1 MAVAEVVVDIKN
13 KAVDRVFDYEIP
25 DGFVEVIQPGVRVMV
40 PFGARA
46 LAGVVLRVKESS
58 DYDGKLRKISKVMD
72 VVPIL
77 NEELLAL
84 GIELAKETGATMISC
99 FDAMIPAA
107 MKTKYRKVFVRVA
120 DEGLC
125 AELVGLFGQSETVDE
140 TVVPRNLLPILKEAI
155 HVGQIEVVYEASAKL
170 GKKMRRYVELVDRN
184 VDFSLFGKAKK
195 QIELIRVLMRSS
207 HPIARDKLDTSSAVI
222 RALVDKR
229 VVRVI
234 DVEVYRDPY
243 ANELFSSKRVEL
255 NDTQKAVVETINSAS
270 NGGVVLVHGVTG
282 SGKTEV
288 YLEAIQS
295 VVAAGKQVLVL
306 IPEITLTTQIT
317 MRFKERF
324 GSKVAV
330 LHSGLSMGEKYDEW
344 RKILRK
350 EVSIVIGARSAVFAP
365 FTDIGLIIVDEEHEA
380 TYKQEEMPR
389 YHAIEVAKRR
399 GMTHGC
405 PVVLGSATPSLDAYA
420 RAGKGVY
427 TLTELPI
434 RAVEKASKPE
444 VRLIDM
450 NKQVLSVSSGIMSLE
465 LEEAIEERLTKKE
478 QIILFLNRRGYS
490 NFMQCRECH
499 AVVSCP
505 NCDVTL
511 TYHKQVNGLK
521 CHYCNFTAPV
531 IDTCPKC
538 ESNEVRF
545 FGTGTQ
551 KVEEFLE
558 KRYPT
563 ATILRMDFDST
574 SKKGDHQ
581 RIIKAFENK
590 EADILIGTQMVTKGL
605 DFPGVTLVGV
615 LDADIMLHFPDFK
628 AAERTFQVLTQ
639 VAGRAGRHQ
648 SEGIVYIETYSPN
661 HYVMQHVK
669 NQDYHSFYRE
679 EMIMRQ
685 RFKYA
690 PYFFHAKVLL
700 SSTEPESLMI
710 ISEQVNVY
718 LRKELTNEC
727 LIIGPTVPTIARVN
741 NRFRMHFIL
750 KYKKALRLIN
760 VMTHMLEHID
770 HKDVSIAVDYFPV
783 HLA

>member
-1 MAVAEVVVDIKN
+1 LVKKGI
-13 KAVDRVFDYEIP
+13 
-25 DGFVEVIQPGVRVMV
+25 VR
-40 PFGARA
+40 F
-46 LAGVVLRVKESS
+46 
-58 DYDGKLRKISKVMD
+58 
-72 VVPIL
+72 
-77 NEELLAL
+77 
-84 GIELAKETGATMISC
+84 
-99 FDAMIPAA
+99 
-107 MKTKYRKVFVRVA
+107 
-120 DEGLC
+120 
-125 AELVGLFGQSETVDE
+125 
-140 TVVPRNLLPILKEAI
+140 
-155 HVGQIEVVYEASAKL
+155 
-170 GKKMRRYVELVDRN
+170 
-184 VDFSLFGKAKK
+184 
-195 QIELIRVLMRSS
+195 
-207 HPIARDKLDTSSAVI
+207 
-222 RALVDKR
+222 
-229 VVRVI
+229 I

-243 ANELFSSKRVEL
+243 ANELFEPCKTVQL
-255 NDTQKAVVETINSAS
+255 NDAQKAVVETIGSAG
-270 NGGVVLVHGVTG
+270 NGVVLVHGVTG

-288 YLEAIQS
+288 YLEAIES
-295 VVAAGKQVLVL
+295 VVDAGKQVLVL

-324 GSKVAV
+324 GAEVAV

-344 RKILRK
+344 RKILRG

-365 FTDIGLIIVDEEHEA
+365 FTNIGLIIVDEEHEA

-399 GMTHGC
+399 GIVHGC

-420 RAGKGVY
+420 RASKGVY
-427 TLTELPI
+427 TLAELPA
-434 RAVEKASKPE
+434 RAVEKASKPK
-444 VRLIDM
+444 VQLVDM
-450 NKQVLSVSSGIMSLE
+450 NQQALGVSSGIMSLE
-465 LEEAIEERLTKKE
+465 LEAAIDERLMKSE

-499 AVVSCP
+499 EVVSCP

-511 TYHKQVNGLK
+511 TYHKQMGGLK
-521 CHYCNFTAPV
+521 CHYCNFTAHV
-531 IDTCPKC
+531 VETCPKC
-538 ESNEVRF
+538 ESCEVRF

-563 ATILRMDFDST
+563 AKVLRMDVDST

-590 EADILIGTQMVTKGL
+590 DADILIGTQMVAKGL

-615 LDADIMLHFPDFK
+615 LDSDAMLHFPDFK
-628 AAERTFQVLTQ
+628 AAERTFQILTQ

-648 SEGIVYIETYSPN
+648 SGGEVFIETYSPN

-679 EMIMRQ
+679 EMMSRQ

-700 SSTEPESLMI
+700 SSAEPESLMI
-710 ISEQVNVY
+710 ISEQVNAY
-718 LRKELTNEC
+718 LRKELATDC
-727 LIIGPTVPTIARVN
+727 LIIGPTMPGIARVN

-750 KYKKALRLIN
+750 KYKKSPRLME